1 MPAIAL
7 VFALQS
13 SAPLADQFAAIAK
26 NAQAQAGQYS
36 DVTFEAVNPTN
47 DITQQIGA
55 VETLINK
62 KVDALVILPNDGSQL
77 TSLGRRAMAA
87 GIPVINLD
95 RIFDSAQSYRTWIG
109 GDNYRMGLNAGNYI
123 AQKLNSKGTVV
134 EPEFLP
140 AKPVKPLSAAYPPQA
155 LQSGKA
161 GYVVVEF
168 LLDSKGRANKAKVVE
183 SSPPGIFDGAAL
195 AAVSGGRYDISAL
208 GDDKTK
214 RSRIRIS
221 FKP

>member
-1 MPAIAL
+1 LLGTAADYGNSNEL
-7 VFALQS
+7 ASARHQLQS
-13 SAPLADQFAAIAK
+13 DMDAARERAAAATAAAAPPA
-26 NAQAQAGQYS
+26 
-36 DVTFEAVNPTN
+36 P
-47 DITQQIGA
+47 
-55 VETLINK
+55 
-62 KVDALVILPNDGSQL
+62 
-77 TSLGRRAMAA
+77 
-87 GIPVINLD
+87 
-95 RIFDSAQSYRTWIG
+95 
-109 GDNYRMGLNAGNYI
+109 
-123 AQKLNSKGTVV
+123 SKGTVV